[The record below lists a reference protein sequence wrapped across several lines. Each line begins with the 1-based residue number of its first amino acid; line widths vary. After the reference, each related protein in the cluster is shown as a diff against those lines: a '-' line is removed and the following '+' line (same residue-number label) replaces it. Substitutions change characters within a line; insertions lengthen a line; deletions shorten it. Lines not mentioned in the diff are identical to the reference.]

1 MASILDQIREAVS
14 PEVVRSVSTLIGDN
28 PTATGQGFAA
38 AIPTI
43 LSGVAETA
51 STPAGAQR
59 VRSLVT
65 EGGYGASTIETLLGA
80 VGGGAMSASL
90 MAGGRQLLSGLFGSK
105 QDDMAD
111 AVAKSTHLSG
121 SSARSLLSI
130 AAPIVMSVLGREIS
144 TRGLDAGGL
153 MSLLTGQRASIASAV
168 PSALAGILGL
178 RGNAEAERIR
188 HEPARPPAYR
198 DVEPARGRPAWLLPV
213 VAAGLVAVALALFG
227 LLPWGREVTT
237 QTTAPYAS
245 PRQLSSLT
253 LPTGEK
259 ISVTAGSFL
268 QQFNTF
274 LSSKGD
280 TSVSR
285 RFVFDDLTF
294 ETGSAMLTQPSVETV
309 NALAQTLK
317 AYPSVKIGL
326 EGFTDATGD
335 AVSNKQLS
343 QERAEAIKSRLVQS
357 GIEESRITT
366 AGFGSEKPVA
376 SNDTEDGRAKNRRT
390 EVVVLER

>member
-1 MASILDQIREAVS
+1 M
-14 PEVVRSVSTLIGDN
+14 
-28 PTATGQGFAA
+28 
-38 AIPTI
+38 
-43 LSGVAETA
+43 
-51 STPAGAQR
+51 
-59 VRSLVT
+59 RSLVT
-65 EGGYGASTIETLLGA
+65 DGGYGASTIETLLGA

-90 MAGGRQLLSGLFGSK
+90 MAGGRQLLGSLFGSK
-105 QDDMAD
+105 QDEVAD
-111 AVAKSTHLSG
+111 VVAKSSHLSG

-130 AAPIVMSVLGREIS
+130 AAPIVMSILGREIS

-178 RGNAEAERIR
+178 RGGSEAERIR
-188 HEPARPPAYR
+188 HEPALPPAYR
-198 DVEPARGRPAWLLPV
+198 DPVEPVRGRPTWLLPA
-213 VAAGLVAVALALFG
+213 VAAGLVGIALALFG
-227 LLPWGREVTT
+227 LLPWGQRDVTT
-237 QTTAPYAS
+237 QTTVPYAS
-245 PRQLSSLT
+245 PRQLASLT

-280 TSVSR
+280 TSVSQ

-294 ETGSAMLTQPSVETV
+294 ETGSAMLTAQSVETV

-317 AYPSVKIGL
+317 AYPAVKIGL

-335 AVSNKQLS
+335 AATNKQLS
-343 QERAEAIKSRLVQS
+343 QERAEAIKNRLVQS
-357 GIEESRITT
+357 GIAETRITT
-366 AGFGSEKPVA
+366 AGFGSEKPLA